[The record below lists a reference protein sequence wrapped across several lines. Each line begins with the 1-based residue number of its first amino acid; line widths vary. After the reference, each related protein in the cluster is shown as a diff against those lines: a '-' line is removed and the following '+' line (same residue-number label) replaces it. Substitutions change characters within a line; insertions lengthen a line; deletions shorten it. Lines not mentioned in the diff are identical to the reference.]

1 MPSSPDPSRRPRA
14 RTLGT
19 LLRMREP
26 IAWLVLAVTGVYIV
40 LGWMRLGW
48 NLAHESMGV
57 SASARQTGA
66 SVPLI
71 WVLVDVAMVLACVL
85 GAGAIGRARA
95 LTRTAAVVVSVVACY
110 DVLILVVG
118 VLGSDAPVFSRV
130 LETIGGLLE
139 VAAKVAAAVVLWR
152 LVPSPRGRGA
162 AAETPR
168 APGRDAVWAPGQA
181 VGRTWAR
188 AGDAVGDTGPGPVPE
203 PGPAVA
209 DPGADAPGSD
219 AVAGA
224 AGPGG
229 PRTGGDGAEAD
240 GAEPSVPWLTAGQ
253 LAAGRRPGPD
263 RGAGS
268 GRWGPLAEQEGSAD
282 A

>member
-1 MPSSPDPSRRPRA
+1 MPNSPDPPRPHARR
-14 RTLGT
+14 LGI

-26 IAWLVLAVTGVYIV
+26 IAWLVLAVTVVYIV

-85 GAGAIGRARA
+85 GTGAIGRARA

-139 VAAKVAAAVVLWR
+139 VAAKVAATVVLWR
-152 LVPSPRGRGA
+152 LVPSPTVRGA
-162 AAETPR
+162 AAE
-168 APGRDAVWAPGQA
+168 APGPPVRDAVWAPGQA

-188 AGDAVGDTGPGPVPE
+188 AG
-203 PGPAVA
+203 
-209 DPGADAPGSD
+209 
-219 AVAGA
+219 
-224 AGPGG
+224 
-229 PRTGGDGAEAD
+229 
-240 GAEPSVPWLTAGQ
+240 
-253 LAAGRRPGPD
+253 
-263 RGAGS
+263 
-268 GRWGPLAEQEGSAD
+268 
-282 A
+282 

>member
-1 MPSSPDPSRRPRA
+1 MPNSPDPPRPHARR
-14 RTLGT
+14 LGI

-26 IAWLVLAVTGVYIV
+26 IAWLVLAVTVVYIV

-85 GAGAIGRARA
+85 GTGAIGRARA

-139 VAAKVAAAVVLWR
+139 VAAKVAATVVLWR
-152 LVPSPRGRGA
+152 LVPSPTVRGA
-162 AAETPR
+162 AAE
-168 APGRDAVWAPGQA
+168 APGPPVRDAVWAPGQA

-188 AGDAVGDTGPGPVPE
+188 AGDAAGVTGPGPAPE

-209 DPGADAPGSD
+209 GAS
-219 AVAGA
+219 
-224 AGPGG
+224 GPGG
-229 PRTGGDGAEAD
+229 PRTGAD
-240 GAEPSVPWLTAGQ
+240 GAESSVPWLTAGQ
-253 LAAGRRPGPD
+253 PAAGRRPGPG

-268 GRWGPLAEQEGSAD
+268 GRWGPLAEQEGPAD